1 MRGPGAV
8 PGRFVPGLSAGMSML
23 PQAGAG

>member
-1 MRGPGAV
+1 V
-8 PGRFVPGLSAGMSML
+8 PGRFVPGLSAGMSMP